1 MVYVH
6 LHHLTFVTQAFL
18 ANVHELETI
27 ASQYGRRVT
36 YDLSEASLHSF
47 TVVAS
52 VNGTSYYSTHQNT
65 SEAREIAAGHA
76 LRELRQQLLSDHP
89 RMPGYPITPTPLDYT
104 AHKPIP
110 HHMATKPHKHYRMEL
125 NNMAAAR
132 GLGHVQYEREG
143 FTGSQHKPR
152 WFSTAYGRNGRKSA
166 SRSYVYRSFST
177 VGGMKCGQGYGNSKG
192 VAREQAAK
200 QALEYLTGLNY
211 EIAHRSQAR

>member
-76 LRELRQQLLSDHP
+76 LRELRQQLLSETSTSFAYHP

-152 WFSTAYGRNGRKSA
+152 WFSTAY
-166 SRSYVYRSFST
+166 